1 MTKLGKLIIIFLI
14 NGLSLYVASRLIPGF
29 RVSLEPRMLAETAGL
44 LTLINLI
51 IKPILRIILTPIIWI
66 TFGLASFVLNAFF
79 LYATSRL
86 TQGFNIADVQS
97 LLLATLVVSLTN
109 ILCERLL
116 LRKS

>member
-1 MTKLGKLIIIFLI
+1 MTKLGKLIVVFLI

-29 RVSLEPRMLAETAGL
+29 HISLDPGVLAETVGL

-51 IKPILRIILTPIIWI
+51 IKPILKIVLTPIIWI
-66 TFGLASFVLNAFF
+66 TFGLASFILNAFF
-79 LYATSRL
+79 LYAVSRL
-86 TQGFNIADVQS
+86 TQGIDIADVQS